1 MATPRPA
8 LQSHS
13 HTTICQASMLM
24 QGKVTR
30 FVQVLSPDQ
39 SAILTLT
46 TRGQCLTPTN
56 RAAIEGRVWRGH
68 SRKNNLE
75 SQPAPADGC
84 PPRAWF
90 CLRFLPKRKFFHT
103 TVETSALFV
112 RGLCR
117 WPGCDV
123 LSEDFPSFLKHL
135 HSEHSRCDRS
145 IAQWKVQQ
153 DIVQCME
160 SQLILEKQKL
170 LAMQLHLHLSE
181 HKYTDLAASEWPYSL
196 PVFLAQPQPQP
207 QVTDGDRVQQWD
219 IKHLQELSQHGYRA
233 AGSDHLLPDLVP
245 SIECYKYNNIRP
257 PYTYA
262 YLIRWAILESSDKQ
276 RTLNEI
282 YNWFTTMFFYF
293 RHNTATWKNAVRH
306 NLSLHKC
313 FVRVEGGKGAVWTV
327 DESEYQ
333 RRKGPKYHRDCPVKW
348 LTSYPHYCPEEA

>member
-1 MATPRPA
+1 MPETCGESVRRGQAQPQRDRMKAQEEPRPNPPA
-8 LQSHS
+8 QTGDAAGTQCVSSMADVRQKQQRASVLRQVP
-13 HTTICQASMLM
+13 HTASIQQHVHPGKSAAVSMCKEEVDAGCLLQAS
-24 QGKVTR
+24 
-30 FVQVLSPDQ
+30 SP
-39 SAILTLT
+39 
-46 TRGQCLTPTN
+46 P
-56 RAAIEGRVWRGH
+56 
-68 SRKNNLE
+68 SR
-75 SQPAPADGC
+75 SDH
-84 PPRAWF
+84 
-90 CLRFLPKRKFFHT
+90 FLPSRRAGPKQSSIEARLHHD
-103 TVETSALFV
+103 
-112 RGLCR
+112 G
-117 WPGCDV
+117 
-123 LSEDFPSFLKHL
+123 HL
-135 HSEHSRCDRS
+135 HSEHSRGDRS

-170 LAMQLHLHLSE
+170 LAMQLHLRLSE

-196 PVFLAQPQPQP
+196 PVFLAQPQP

-233 AGSDHLLPDLVP
+233 AGSAHLLPDLVP